1 MAITNQLLINLRKKI
16 PEKNKFRFFIFF
28 VVLSSIFWLIT
39 KLSITYDSKV
49 NLSVKLI
56 DLPLTIIPILEKN
69 LELEADLTASGF
81 HLLIYHLFNKEI
93 KLSFENASYASGIA
107 LINLFDQR
115 FEVERQLFDNT
126 NVVQISPDF
135 LKFKYDK
142 LERKKVTI
150 RPVINID
157 FMPGFGINEGFKIDP
172 DSIWVYGPS
181 QLLDTFKELHTLP
194 IKLTDV
200 NTDIKKK
207 IGIVKTNGLLKL
219 ESEKTIVSARVRK
232 FTEKKVTSFINI
244 KNLPDTLAIKL
255 FPQSIEVTFSV
266 LLNKAERIDSKDFS
280 FSCDFAA
287 SNGGDKR
294 SLVVNIERQPQAVSK
309 VRWKPTQVDY
319 LIRQ

>member
-1 MAITNQLLINLRKKI
+1 MAITDQLLINFRKKI

-28 VVLSSIFWLIT
+28 VVLSSVFWLIT

-56 DLPLTIIPILEKN
+56 DIPLTIIPILEKD
-69 LELEADLTASGF
+69 LELEVDLTASGF

-115 FEVERQLFDNT
+115 FEVEQQLFENT

-150 RPVINID
+150 RPVLNID
-157 FMPGFGINEGFKIDP
+157 FIPGFDINEGFKIDP

-181 QLLDTFKELHTLP
+181 QLLDTLKELYTLP

-207 IGIVKTNGLLKL
+207 IGIVKTNVLLKL
-219 ESEKTIVSARVRK
+219 EAEKIIVSARVRK
-232 FTEKKVTSFINI
+232 FTEKTVISFINI

-266 LLNKAERIDSKDFS
+266 LLNKAERIDSKDFV
-280 FSCDFAA
+280 FTCDFAA
-287 SNGGDKR
+287 SNGGYKR
-294 SLVVNIERQPQAVSK
+294 SLVVNIERQPHAVSK